1 MRLALPVKLSWAV
14 LSKAFE
20 NVLETFTGNLHFSQ
34 QEQYNYQIKFVLKF
48 TLNLISS
55 YKSIFYF

>member
-1 MRLALPVKLSWAV
+1 MRLALPVKLSWTV
-14 LSKAFE
+14 LSETFE
-20 NVLETFTGNLHFSQ
+20 NVLETFTGNLYFSQ

-55 YKSIFYF
+55 Y